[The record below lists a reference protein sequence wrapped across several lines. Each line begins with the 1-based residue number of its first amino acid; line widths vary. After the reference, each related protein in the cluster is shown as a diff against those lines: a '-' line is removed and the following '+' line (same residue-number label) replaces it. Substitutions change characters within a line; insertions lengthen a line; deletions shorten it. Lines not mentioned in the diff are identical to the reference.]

1 LSRPLFGQNTDAAA
15 ISPVANPSIDAAGI
29 LAAIGEAA
37 FVWEIEHGN
46 LIWSANAPQVLKG
59 VPAAT
64 LGNAAEYSRLAAA
77 GKNLSRYDVIAR
89 AVLRDQGAGVA
100 YQLQY
105 ELNAQSSPIKVEE
118 IGRGYAGRDGK
129 PIRAIGLVRVVTE
142 RHEIEKRL
150 VQLSQFDGLTGELNR
165 ASLLAELERA
175 VEEAKRDRTSLGFML
190 IAVDHLAR
198 INEAFGHN
206 AADEVIA
213 EVARRFRAR
222 LRLGDVM
229 GRFSGNKLAVI
240 LRDCTREKMEAAAD
254 RFLALARDEAIHTSA
269 GSVAI
274 TVSAGGIIAPRHAR
288 NARDVMGRAQEALD
302 TAKQRWK
309 GHFWSWRPSVEIET
323 RRLKNIRATDEI
335 VRALNERRIEV
346 AFEPVVDAATLK
358 PAFYE
363 SLLRVRRQNGELL
376 SAQEVV
382 PIAEKLG
389 LIRLLDHQML
399 RLVIEQLALA
409 PGVTLSVNIS
419 PDTTTDPDWWANL
432 EGLLRTHPEI
442 SGRLI
447 VEITETV
454 AIQDVDEVRGFV
466 SRLKNMGIRIAIDDF
481 GAGFTSFRNLR
492 KLSVDIVKIDGAF
505 IQAMLHSAD
514 DRAFTQSLIELAKRL
529 GLQTVAE
536 WVQNEATAALL
547 REWGCTYIQG
557 HHTGIATLERPWPAP
572 RPGDQVQQAASSAR
586 VSA

>member
-1 LSRPLFGQNTDAAA
+1 MNSPHFGQSIDASAL
-15 ISPVANPSIDAAGI
+15 SPGHVPSIDTAGI

-37 FVWEIEHGN
+37 FVWEIESGN
-46 LIWSANAPQVLKG
+46 LIWSANAAQVLKG
-59 VPAAT
+59 VPPAT
-64 LGNAAEYSRLAAA
+64 LASATGYSRLSAA
-77 GKNLSRYDVIAR
+77 GKNLSRYDVIAQ

-105 ELNAQSSPIKVEE
+105 ELNVQPSPIMVEE
-118 IGRGYAGRDGK
+118 IGRGFAGRDGK

-142 RHEIEKRL
+142 RHENEKRL

-165 ASLLAELERA
+165 ASLLAELEHA
-175 VEEAKRDRTSLGFML
+175 IEEAKRDRTSIGFML
-190 IAVDHLAR
+190 VAVDHLAR

-213 EVARRFRAR
+213 EVARRIRAR
-222 LRLGDVM
+222 LRLGDIM

-240 LRDCTREKMEAAAD
+240 LKDCAREKMEAAAD
-254 RFLALARDEAIHTSA
+254 RFLALVRDEVILTTA

-274 TVSAGGIIAPRHAR
+274 TASAGGIIAPRHAR
-288 NARDVMGRAQEALD
+288 SARDAMGRAQEALD

-309 GHFWSWRPSVEIET
+309 GHFWPWRPSVEIET

-346 AFEPVVDAATLK
+346 AFEPVVDTATLK

-376 SAQEVV
+376 TAQEVV

-399 RLVIEQLALA
+399 RLVIEQLAAA
-409 PGVTLSVNIS
+409 PGAVLSVNIS
-419 PDTTTDPDWWANL
+419 PDTTADPDWWANL
-432 EGLLRTHPEI
+432 EGLLRAHPGI

-454 AIQDVDEVRGFV
+454 AIQDIDDVRGFV

-481 GAGFTSFRNLR
+481 GAGLTSFRNLR

-514 DRAFTQSLIELAKRL
+514 DRAFTQSLIELAQRL

-536 WVQNEATAALL
+536 WVQNEATAAVL

-557 HHTGIATLERPWPAP
+557 HHTGLATLERPWPASRAADQA
-572 RPGDQVQQAASSAR
+572 RPAALPARNSA
-586 VSA
+586 